1 MKILIIYLI
10 IGIILASQEN
20 FVFRP
25 DNFWTIILV
34 SIFIII
40 LWLPLIVIAIII
52 GIIDSFINIFQEYK

>member
-20 FVFRP
+20 FVFSP

-40 LWLPLIVIAIII
+40 LWLPLIVIGIII
-52 GIIDSFINIFQEYK
+52 GIIDSFINTFQKYE

>member
-20 FVFRP
+20 FVFSP
-25 DNFWTIILV
+25 NNFWTIILV

-40 LWLPLIVIAIII
+40 LWLPLIVIGIII
-52 GIIDSFINIFQEYK
+52 GIIDSFINTFQKYE

>member
-20 FVFRP
+20 FVPRP

-34 SIFIII
+34 TVFITI
-40 LWLPLIVIAIII
+40 LWLPLIVIGIII
-52 GIIDSFINIFQEYK
+52 GIIDSFINIFQKYE